1 MTFDKSKTY
10 VECYFTFFK
19 HLSSF
24 DAHTYIIRIIRKR
37 SRDLIRRILSSTNVG
52 LQYIVIIQTQNIAL
66 TITICTSIRS

>member
-24 DAHTYIIRIIRKR
+24 DAQTYIIRIRKR
-37 SRDLIRRILSSTNVG
+37 SRALIRRILSNTNVG
-52 LQYIVIIQTQNIAL
+52 LQYIAIIQTQNIAL
-66 TITICTSIRS
+66 TIAICTSIR